1 MKTTAKF
8 TAFLLT
14 AAMVSSL
21 TSCVTNVQIYDHAG
35 NYAPGDFETTDAID
49 TLLIDWNSGS
59 VDVSYHD
66 KNTVSV
72 TETCNV
78 ELNDSQKVQ
87 TWLDGKTLH
96 IRFSKSGEPF
106 TLNNAEKHLDIK
118 LPKGTELE
126 KLDYDG
132 SSAGASFSEITAKT
146 FDIDTSSGAVQL
158 TGCSADTFEF
168 DASSGKIM
176 LEQKG
181 ESDKIAAD
189 ASSGDITITAD
200 KVKEI
205 KTDTSSGK
213 VKINVGEADTVS
225 TNSSSG
231 DAELQFGKMP
241 GSLNMDTSSGD
252 ITLCVPKD
260 AGFTANYDT
269 ASGSFDSDLKFS
281 KKGDSYIFGDGTN
294 KVDIDT
300 SSGDVTIKTAE

>member
-35 NYAPGDFETTDAID
+35 NYTPGDFETTDAID
-49 TLLIDWNSGS
+49 TLLIDWSSGS

-66 KNTVSV
+66 KNTVTV

-78 ELNDSQKVQ
+78 KLDDSQKVQ

-96 IRFSKSGEPF
+96 IRFSKSGEPVR
-106 TLNNAEKHLDIK
+106 LNNAEKHLDIK

-132 SSAGASFSEITAKT
+132 SSAGAAFNDITAKA
-146 FDIDTSSGAVQL
+146 FDIDTSSGPVQL
-158 TGCSADTFEF
+158 NGCSGDTFEF
-168 DASSGKIM
+168 DGSSGRIM

-181 ESDKIAAD
+181 ESDKIEAD

-231 DAELQFGKMP
+231 DAELRLAKMP
-241 GSLNMDTSSGD
+241 GSLSMDSSSGD
-252 ITLCVPKD
+252 ITLCVPND
-260 AGFTANYDT
+260 AGFTVDFDT

-281 KKGDSYIFGDGTN
+281 KKGDSCIFGDGTN
-294 KVDIDT
+294 KVNIDT
-300 SSGDVTIKTAE
+300 SSGDVEIKTAE